1 MGKKAVDVVLLP
13 SEQMTDRAISANKE
27 LIEKFGKKIILNR
40 QNCLPHISLAMGCID
55 DGDIPDITRLL
66 TAVADRHPQGNLKVV
81 GVGIETNSAGEKI
94 SAFGIQK
101 TRKLQLLHEEIM
113 NRLGPYMSGD
123 VSADM
128 LYPSGEITAL
138 TLLWIK
144 HYREKAAFKHFLPH
158 ITIGYGEPD
167 AVGLPAEF
175 TASELALCHLG
186 NHCTCRK
193 VLSSVRLRT
202 DVRSPQ

>member
-1 MGKKAVDVVLLP
+1 MGNKAVDVALLP
-13 SEQMTDRAISANKE
+13 SEQMADRVIRANRE
-27 LIEKFGKKIILNR
+27 LVEKFASEIILDK

-55 DGDIPDITRLL
+55 DGDIPDVAQIL
-66 TAVADRHPQGNLKVV
+66 TVIADKHPLESLKVI
-81 GVGIETNSAGEKI
+81 GIGIETNSAGEKV

-113 NRLGPYMSGD
+113 NQLEPYMSSD
-123 VSADM
+123 ASADM
-128 LYPSGEITAL
+128 LYPSGEITAS

-144 HYREKAAFKHFLPH
+144 YYREKAAFKHFLPH

-167 AVGLPAEF
+167 AADLPMEF
-175 TASELALCHLG
+175 AVSELAVCHLG

-193 VLSSVRLRT
+193 ILASVRLKT
-202 DVRSPQ
+202 DARS

>member
-128 LYPSGEITAL
+128 LPE
-138 TLLWIK
+138 
-144 HYREKAAFKHFLPH
+144 RRNNCF
-158 ITIGYGEPD
+158 D
-167 AVGLPAEF
+167 
-175 TASELALCHLG
+175 
-186 NHCTCRK
+186 
-193 VLSSVRLRT
+193 SVV
-202 DVRSPQ
+202 D

>member
-13 SEQMTDRAISANKE
+13 SEQMAGVAICANRE
-27 LIEKFGKKIILNR
+27 LAGKSGYKIILDK

-55 DGDIPDITRLL
+55 DGDIPDIARIL
-66 TAVADRHPQGNLKVV
+66 TAVADKHPLGNFKA
-81 GVGIETNSAGEKI
+81 VGIGVETNPAGEKV

-113 NRLGPYMSGD
+113 NQLGPYMDSD

-128 LYPSGEITAL
+128 LYPSGEITAS

-144 HYREKAAFKHFLPH
+144 YYGQKAAFKHFLPH
-158 ITIGYGEPD
+158 ITIGYGELD
-167 AVGLPAEF
+167 AADLPMEF
-175 TASELALCHLG
+175 AVSELALCHLG

-193 VLSSVRLRT
+193 ILSSVRLKT
-202 DVRSPQ
+202 DVHH

>member
-1 MGKKAVDVVLLP
+1 MGKKAVDVALLP
-13 SEQMTDRAISANKE
+13 SEQMAEKVICANRE
-27 LIEKFGKKIILNR
+27 LVERFGSKIILNK

-55 DGDIPDITRLL
+55 DGDIPDIARIL
-66 TAVADRHPQGNLKVV
+66 TVIADKHPLGNLKA
-81 GVGIETNSAGEKI
+81 VGIGVETGSTGEKV

-113 NRLGPYMSGD
+113 NQLGPYMSSD
-123 VSADM
+123 ASADM
-128 LYPSGEITAL
+128 LYPSGEITAS

-144 HYREKAAFKHFLPH
+144 YYREKAAFKHFLPH

-167 AVGLPAEF
+167 AVDLPTEF
-175 TASELALCHLG
+175 AVSELAICHLG

-193 VLSSVRLRT
+193 ILASVWLKT
-202 DVRSPQ
+202 DAHP